1 MLLTWGELLK
11 EKQAGIRQSDCVSDN
26 SLNSSE
32 NLILFLQN
40 LFPLVILSKIVLK
53 YRRLQWDYPFFG
65 KHINC
70 CVMQCI
76 FYSYIA
82 YSLLYPTLR

>member
-40 LFPLVILSKIVLK
+40 LFPLVVLAKIVLK
-53 YRRLQWDYPFFG
+53 YRRLQ
-65 KHINC
+65 
-70 CVMQCI
+70 
-76 FYSYIA
+76 
-82 YSLLYPTLR
+82 